1 MRILAQAL
9 ASLIGASVTAVAI
22 STTGV
27 PPHPML
33 AHS

>member
-9 ASLIGASVTAVAI
+9 ASLIGASVTVVAK

>member
-33 AHS
+33 AHR